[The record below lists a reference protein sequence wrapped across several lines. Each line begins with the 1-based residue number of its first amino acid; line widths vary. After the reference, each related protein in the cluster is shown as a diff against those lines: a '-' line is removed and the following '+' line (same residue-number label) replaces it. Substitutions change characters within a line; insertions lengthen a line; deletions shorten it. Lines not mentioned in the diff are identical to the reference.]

1 MNTIESKAIAA
12 PTDRLRSRVL
22 HGVVF
27 VGIGQ
32 AVRIAVQFISIIVM
46 SRLLAPKDFGVIAM
60 IWPLIAFVNLLQG
73 MGLSSAVANAREVT
87 YSQLSTVFW
96 INVGISTALCIL
108 IALSAPLASAFY
120 GEPAIVGP
128 MIAMGALTFI
138 AGLQAQHTALI
149 YRQMRFGANALIEAI
164 SSILALAAGICV
176 ALVWPGPWAL
186 VSSPITAAL
195 ASLAGTWWVTKW
207 RPGRPSSLKDVAPFL
222 KFGRGITGFQIAN
235 FVARN
240 LDNVLIGRYA
250 GAVQLGL
257 YDRAY
262 KLLMLPVQQS
272 LGPISR
278 VILPVLSR
286 LADDPARYRLAYTR
300 AVQQILLVIIPGV
313 VWLLVNA
320 EVAIPTLLGE
330 QWISSVPIFQW
341 LGFCALI
348 QPLSATTGWLFMSQH
363 RTDEFAAWGVF
374 VAITCALAFV
384 AGLRWGAIGVAAAY
398 TLSEIFVRLPVV
410 IWLVGRKG
418 PVSAAALCRLMW
430 PNAVAN
436 AAAAGSLL
444 LLPSDLGLPVVVDLL
459 IRLVLAYA
467 LSWTTLS
474 LFPDGR
480 RAFVELAKSASTL
493 IRPAMR

>member
-1 MNTIESKAIAA
+1 M
-12 PTDRLRSRVL
+12 
-22 HGVVF
+22 
-27 VGIGQ
+27 
-32 AVRIAVQFISIIVM
+32 
-46 SRLLAPKDFGVIAM
+46 IAM

-195 ASLAGTWWVTKW
+195 VSLAGTWWVTKW

-278 VILPVLSR
+278 VRSARSVAPCRRSCALSPGLHARCPADPSCHHSRRR
-286 LADDPARYRLAYTR
+286 LAARECRSCHPDLAGR
-300 AVQQILLVIIPGV
+300 AVDIERPDLPMARVLRAHSTAVGD
-313 VWLLVNA
+313 N
-320 EVAIPTLLGE
+320 G
-330 QWISSVPIFQW
+330 
-341 LGFCALI
+341 
-348 QPLSATTGWLFMSQH
+348 
-363 RTDEFAAWGVF
+363 
-374 VAITCALAFV
+374 LAFH
-384 AGLRWGAIGVAAAY
+384 
-398 TLSEIFVRLPVV
+398 E
-410 IWLVGRKG
+410 
-418 PVSAAALCRLMW
+418 
-430 PNAVAN
+430 
-436 AAAAGSLL
+436 
-444 LLPSDLGLPVVVDLL
+444 
-459 IRLVLAYA
+459 
-467 LSWTTLS
+467 
-474 LFPDGR
+474 
-480 RAFVELAKSASTL
+480 SASD
-493 IRPAMR
+493 R